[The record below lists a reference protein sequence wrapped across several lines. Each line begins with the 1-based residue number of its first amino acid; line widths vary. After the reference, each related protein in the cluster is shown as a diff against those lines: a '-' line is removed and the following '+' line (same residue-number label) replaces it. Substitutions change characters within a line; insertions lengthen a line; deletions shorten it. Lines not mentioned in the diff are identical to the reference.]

1 MTSFIIAA
9 ALLTLLSLSFLL
21 WALLRRK
28 SGISDNRRA
37 LNAAVYRD
45 QLLELEREQSEGS
58 LADADYAQ
66 AQEEVQRRL
75 LEDIDTSPEILDSNR
90 GRKWVWVTLLLF
102 PLVAAGFYAWHGNP
116 AALNPQSAAAPE
128 VTDQQIK
135 EMVTKL
141 AAKLE
146 ANPNNPEGWA
156 MLARSYMNLAQ
167 PLDAVRAF
175 GHIEK
180 QVSED
185 PSLMVDYAEA
195 LLDSA
200 DAQNFAHARALVEKA
215 LTQEPGHPKGLFIAG
230 GIALMDKDFARADA
244 LWEKLLPLLEP
255 GSQDFNYVL
264 DSVNRVRVKLKKPAL
279 KAEQFNQAEDPV
291 SQSAA
296 TAGKS
301 AETAPA
307 NAGAATGSANVA
319 AKTGNSS
326 VSGHVELDAA
336 LKAKT
341 SPTDTVF
348 IFARAVSGPR
358 MPLAIL
364 KTTVSALPLDFE
376 LTEAMAMSPQISL
389 STADMVRVEVR
400 VSKAGSATPT
410 AGDLIGAS
418 LPVKP
423 GSRGVSVKI
432 NAVQP

>member
-21 WALLRRK
+21 WAMLRRK

-45 QLLELEREQSEGS
+45 QLLELEREHIEGS
-58 LADADYAQ
+58 LADADYTQ

-90 GRKWVWVTLLLF
+90 GRKWVWATVLLF
-102 PLVAAGFYAWHGNP
+102 PLVAAALYAWHGNP

-128 VTDQQIK
+128 VSDQQIK

-146 ANPNNPEGWA
+146 ADPNNPEGWA

-167 PLDAVRAF
+167 PADAVRAF
-175 GHIEK
+175 SHIEK

-195 LLDSA
+195 LLDSG
-200 DAQNFAHARALVEKA
+200 DPKNFAQARALVGKA
-215 LTQEPGHPKGLFIAG
+215 LNQEPGHPKGLFIAG
-230 GIALMDKDFARADA
+230 GIALMDKDLTRADA

-264 DSVNRVRVKLKKPAL
+264 DNVNRVRTKLKKPAL
-279 KAEQFNQAEDPV
+279 KAEQFNQAEGPV
-291 SQSAA
+291 SQPSAT
-296 TAGKS
+296 TAKS
-301 AETAPA
+301 ADAAPA
-307 NAGAATGSANVA
+307 NAGAAA
-319 AKTGNSS
+319 AKMGNSS
-326 VSGHVELDAA
+326 VSGHVELDTA
-336 LKAKT
+336 LKAKA

>member
-9 ALLTLLSLSFLL
+9 TLLTLFALSSLL
-21 WALLRRK
+21 WTLLRRK
-28 SGISDNRRA
+28 GAISDNRRA

-45 QLLELEREQSEGS
+45 QLLELEREHAEGS
-58 LADADYAQ
+58 LADEDYTQ
-66 AQEEVQRRL
+66 AQDEVQRRL
-75 LEDIDTSPEILDSNR
+75 LEDTDTRPELLDSNR
-90 GRKWVWVTLLLF
+90 GRKWVWTILLLI
-102 PLVAAGFYAWHGNP
+102 PLVAAALYVWHGEST
-116 AALNPQSAAAPE
+116 ALNPQRADAPE

-146 ANPNNPEGWA
+146 ADPNNPEGWA
-156 MLARSYMNLAQ
+156 MLARSYMNVNR
-167 PLDAVRAF
+167 PVDAASAF
-175 GHIEK
+175 SHIEK
-180 QVSED
+180 QVAED

-195 LLDSA
+195 LLDST
-200 DAQNFAHARALVEKA
+200 DPKNFPKARALVGKA
-215 LTQEPGHPKGLFIAG
+215 LSMEPGHPKGLFIAG
-230 GIALMDKDFARADA
+230 GIALMDKDLTRADT

-279 KAEQFNQAEDPV
+279 KAEQFNQTQGPV
-291 SQSAA
+291 TQPTA
-296 TAGKS
+296 TAN
-301 AETAPA
+301 TNA
-307 NAGAATGSANVA
+307 NAPTKAGS
-319 AKTGNSS
+319 SS
-326 VSGHVELDAA
+326 VAGLVELDAA

-341 SPTDTVF
+341 APTDTVF
-348 IFARAVSGPR
+348 VFARAVSGPR

-376 LTEAMAMSPQISL
+376 LTEAMAMSPQYSL

-400 VSKAGSATPT
+400 VSKAGSATPMS
-410 AGDLIGAS
+410 GDLMGAS